1 MIEFSCVRVELKNI
15 NRSDQSAS
23 LRETL
28 TEPNNPLETHIP
40 GNKTNCFHRDREAR
54 RIYYYMTRTAPRALS
69 LQNY

>member
-54 RIYYYMTRTAPRALS
+54 RIY
-69 LQNY
+69 